1 VFILK
6 KITKIEYQKNN
17 KDRVNIYLDDK
28 FEFGIDLNIMVKYSL
43 SKNMVLD
50 DEFISGILIEEDKTK
65 AYNYAISVLSRS
77 PKSEKELRLKIT
89 QKGYDVDLANIIIDK
104 LKANK
109 YIDDEDYSDRFIHD
123 KINLSKYGRR
133 KIKEALYHKG
143 IDRQIIDEKLS
154 LISMD
159 DEIKRAYNLGEKK
172 LKSMSNIENTKK
184 YVKLSNFLIGKGFDY
199 ETVRKVVSKLLS
211 TDCFICN

>member
-1 VFILK
+1 MFILK

-50 DEFISGILIEEDKTK
+50 DEFISEILIEEDKTK

-123 KINLSKYGRR
+123 KINISKYGRR
-133 KIKEALYHKG
+133 KIKDALYHKG

-172 LKSMSNIENTKK
+172 LKSMSNIEDTKK

-211 TDCFICN
+211 TDCYICN

>member
-1 VFILK
+1 MK

-28 FEFGIDLNIMVKYSL
+28 FEFGVDLNTMIKYSL
-43 SKNMVLD
+43 SKNMELD
-50 DEFISGILIEEDKTK
+50 DEFITEILIEEDKAK

-77 PKSEKELRLKIT
+77 PKSEKEIRLKIT

-104 LKANK
+104 LKVNK

-133 KIKEALYHKG
+133 KIKEALYQKG

-159 DEIKRAYNLGEKK
+159 DEIKRAYILGEKK

-199 ETVRKVVSKLLS
+199 ETIRKVVSKLLS

>member
-1 VFILK
+1 MK

-50 DEFISGILIEEDKTK
+50 DEFISEILIEEDKTK

-172 LKSMSNIENTKK
+172 LKSMSNIENNKK

-211 TDCFICN
+211 TDCYICN